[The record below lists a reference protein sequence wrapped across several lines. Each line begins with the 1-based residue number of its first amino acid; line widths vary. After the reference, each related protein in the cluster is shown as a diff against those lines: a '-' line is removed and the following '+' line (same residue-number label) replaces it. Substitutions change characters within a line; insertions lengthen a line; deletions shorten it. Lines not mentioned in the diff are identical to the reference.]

1 MLTKS
6 NEDITTSTAEVIV
19 NTVNCVGVMG
29 GGVAL
34 AIKEAF
40 PWCLAPYK
48 DACEK
53 NLLRPGGI
61 FVVHINVEPKIDYPI
76 IINLATKDHWRG
88 KSRIDWIDKGLE
100 NLANYLRES
109 DLRSISIPRPGCGHG
124 GLKWTDVE
132 PLMHKHLD
140 KLDCDITVHHRIDP
154 EENTE
159 IKKSSQ
165 TTLPFEE
172 E

>member
-1 MLTKS
+1 MIIESEENIIDSKS
-6 NEDITTSTAEVIV
+6 STIV

-53 NLLRPGGI
+53 EILRPGGI
-61 FVVHINVEPKIDYPI
+61 FVITIHVEPVMKYPT

-88 KSRIDWIDKGLE
+88 KSKIEWVDKGLE
-100 NLANYLRES
+100 KLSEYITKNKITSL
-109 DLRSISIPRPGCGHG
+109 SIPRPGCGHG
-124 GLKWTDVE
+124 GLKWDDVE
-132 PLMHKHLD
+132 LLVKKHLGN
-140 KLDCDITVHHRIDP
+140 LECDITIHHRTNLVETKTNPKLI
-154 EENTE
+154 
-159 IKKSSQ
+159 Q
-165 TTLPFEE
+165 TTLTFEE